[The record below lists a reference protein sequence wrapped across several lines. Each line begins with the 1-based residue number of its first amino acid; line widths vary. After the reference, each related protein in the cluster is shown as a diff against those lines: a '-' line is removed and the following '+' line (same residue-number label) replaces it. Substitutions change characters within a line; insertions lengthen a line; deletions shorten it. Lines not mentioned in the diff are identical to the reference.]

1 MGKIAVV
8 CYGIGYIGSNALSER
23 LISRSDHTRTHGHAN
38 AIASFIPR
46 AAMPPNDDLIDV
58 SMHRISLLT
67 KPCDFTRSK

>member
-8 CYGIGYIGSNALSER
+8 CHGIGYIGSNALSES
-23 LISRSDHTRTHGHAN
+23 LLSESDNARTHGHAN
-38 AIASFIPR
+38 TIASFIPR